1 MRHLILAAALL
12 LLTGLSGS
20 AQNGKPAL
28 KVEKDGF
35 PAGHATPEGAACD
48 LARAFIKRD
57 AALFTGTCV
66 KPLWGGE
73 NRKKYEAFLTQT
85 AQQMRSEAK
94 KPAPSPNGPKSIG
107 KVFAARH
114 LTLNGPASY
123 GYATFDFKEV
133 EFVDIGVFLNNG
145 KRTLNRTL
153 VIQDAN
159 GKWYVH
165 PVPAAAPLLSEGLN
179 EEKPSTQDFTEVYT
193 VQK

>member
-1 MRHLILAAALL
+1 MRPRKAR
-12 LLTGLSGS
+12 
-20 AQNGKPAL
+20 PATWRA
-28 KVEKDGF
+28 
-35 PAGHATPEGAACD
+35 PSSSATPLCLPEPASSR
-48 LARAFIKRD
+48 L
-57 AALFTGTCV
+57 
-66 KPLWGGE
+66 GGGQ

-85 AQQMRSEAK
+85 AQQMRSETK

-133 EFVDIGVFLNNG
+133 EFVDVGVFLNNG
-145 KRTLNRTL
+145 KPTLNRTL